1 MTTTIT
7 IDPETGMFWEEE
19 EVPNRRASF
28 APFDILPEGLALL
41 NQAVDLKVKWDA
53 YVDKVKVCE
62 ALGFD
67 PEISIEKL
75 TGTFTE
81 NVRDI
86 FKAKIGIE

>member
-1 MTTTIT
+1 MPIT
-7 IDPETGMFWEEE
+7 KDPVTGMFWEETP
-19 EVPNRRASF
+19 VPPKRASF

-41 NQAVDLKVKWDA
+41 DQAVDLKVKWDA
-53 YVDKVKVCE
+53 YVDKVRVCE

-75 TGTFTE
+75 NGTFTE

-86 FKAKIGIE
+86 FKAKIKGE